1 MHFSNYLL
9 LHRLVVTI
17 SPPGSLVYGLGQSHI
32 AQHRQPALLSLACSK
47 SSSSKPARLQ
57 ASHLKPWWLWEL
69 SAKKKSNEQTCR
81 DFNCTRVFIRPSSSI
96 PWALILAYDQHL
108 CWKHCSYLFPQG
120 HRNGAAAAALE
131 DSFFELISVR
141 SIFKTTCGCVCW
153 HRNVICFKGN

>member
-1 MHFSNYLL
+1 MVWA
-9 LHRLVVTI
+9 RVTLP
-17 SPPGSLVYGLGQSHI
+17 STGNQPCCPWLAAASHLPPNQHI
-32 AQHRQPALLSLACSK
+32 FK
-47 SSSSKPARLQ
+47 
-57 ASHLKPWWLWEL
+57 HLKPWWLQEL

-120 HRNGAAAAALE
+120 HRNGAAAAAALE

-141 SIFKTTCGCVCW
+141 SICKTTCGCVCW